1 MTNYG
6 IKQTLIRDLSGST
19 SVGNARHTNIT
30 DWGKKES
37 PITRRDRSKRRAM
50 VGNKTKFYRI
60 IKSQDAATSS
70 LFYYSRLCLLL
81 LVITFSTLLTTQER
95 NTLVM
100 LMMMMMIK
108 PHATVV
114 GFIAALLCPNHC
126 LPSPLFYASLL
137 QPTQGKGNQECRR
150 RKSV

>member
-1 MTNYG
+1 M
-6 IKQTLIRDLSGST
+6 
-19 SVGNARHTNIT
+19 GNARHTNIT

-70 LFYYSRLCLLL
+70 LFYYTRSCLLL
-81 LVITFSTLLTTQER
+81 LVITFSTLLTTEER
-95 NTLVM
+95 NTLVIM
-100 LMMMMMIK
+100 LMMMMIK

-114 GFIAALLCPNHC
+114 DFIAALLCPNHC
-126 LPSPLFYASLL
+126 LPSPLFYASVL
-137 QPTQGKGNQECRR
+137 QPTQEKGKLEYRR